1 MTHYTDA
8 ELEALFV
15 DLESDLVER
24 KSSPADRSA
33 IRRAITAFA
42 NDLPGHGRAGVI
54 FIGAKNDGGCAGLSV
69 TDEVLRHLAQ
79 MRSDGNIL
87 PLPSLVVQKRVVA
100 GCEMAVVIVAP
111 SSDPPVRYQGRVY
124 VRVGPTVQL
133 ASPEEERMLT
143 ERRLAAALSF
153 DRRPAAGATLEDL
166 DLDYFRNEYLPRA
179 VPPDV
184 IDQNRRPLEQQLE
197 SLRLTFRGTPT
208 NGALV
213 VLGRDPQRWVSGAYV
228 QFLRIDGREIT
239 DPIRDQKE
247 LTGRLEDVLRRMDEL
262 LTINIAVRTGIASA
276 PREIRRPDYPLAALQ
291 QLARNAVMH
300 RNYEG
305 TNAPVR
311 IYWYSDRVE
320 IQSPGGLYGQVKAD
334 NFGQG
339 VTDYRNPL
347 LAEAMHH
354 LGYAQ
359 RFGMGIPIAR
369 RELEQN
375 GNPPPQFD
383 FQPGMVG
390 VTIGAAQ

>member
-1 MTHYTDA
+1 MMSYTDD
-8 ELEALFV
+8 ELAALLA

-42 NDLPGHGRAGVI
+42 NDLPGHGRPGVI
-54 FIGAKNDGGCAGLSV
+54 FIGAKNDGACAGLSV
-69 TDEVLRHLAQ
+69 TDEILRNLAQ
-79 MRSDGNIL
+79 MRSDGNML
-87 PLPSLVVQKRVVA
+87 PLPSMLVEKRVIA

-111 SSDPPVRYQGRVY
+111 ASDPPVRYQGRVY

-133 ASPEEERMLT
+133 ASPEEERILT

-153 DRRPAAGATLEDL
+153 DRRPAAGAMLDDL
-166 DLDYFRNEYLPRA
+166 DLDYFRSDYLPRA

-208 NGALV
+208 HGALI
-213 VLGRDPQRWVSGAYV
+213 VLGRDPQRWVAGAYV
-228 QFLRIDGREIT
+228 QFLRLAGREIT
-239 DPIRDQKE
+239 DPIKDQKE
-247 LTGRLEDVLRRMDEL
+247 VTGRLEDVLRRLDEL
-262 LTINIAVRTGIASA
+262 LAINIAVRADIASA
-276 PREIRRPDYPLAALQ
+276 PREVRLPDYPLVALQ

-320 IQSPGGLYGQVKAD
+320 IQSPGGLYGQVTAT
-334 NFGQG
+334 NFGRG

-354 LGYAQ
+354 LGFAQ

-369 RELEQN
+369 RELEEN

-390 VTIGAAQ
+390 VTIGAAR